1 MSFFYFQFQTTERYK
16 RNFYIQSK
24 LYYRN
29 YGTVI
34 HIRRNCR
41 NYGRNP
47 LRPVVISRQEP
58 AADWRPAGRVQRQSG
73 DARGALGREPAGV
86 CVVGMANAK
95 NALSLCVCLGIL
107 GEGQSSSPG
116 NAFGRNEDSLV
127 LRHSVAGW
135 GL

>member
-47 LRPVVISRQEP
+47 LRPVVISALEYWNVISGTRNP
-58 AADWRPAGRVQRQSG
+58 ASPRPKWRSNARHNRPLWPDDSKFGLKFARWRWGSSWPLNCLPFINLPWALRSLRSNNAAG
-73 DARGALGREPAGV
+73 
-86 CVVGMANAK
+86 
-95 NALSLCVCLGIL
+95 
-107 GEGQSSSPG
+107 
-116 NAFGRNEDSLV
+116 
-127 LRHSVAGW
+127 GW
-135 GL
+135 PFTPQG